1 MLVRST
7 AVPREIRTSPFAENI
22 FQDICGVCRV
32 DHRYQGVSA
41 SLDSVTII
49 VTVGITAHGNG
60 FSFHTEPAQSCCR
73 SCGRGSTVPT
83 SPNALFDRRH
93 LSSTPYPEEAIKNMM
108 TEKKNYHAKNA
119 AAPNFNE
126 MCDLSCRCLPHTSSS
141 SAEPLSLGLMQPVS
155 SMITP
160 HMLHQICD
168 PLAPSSYCF
177 QKAYVF
183 LFF

>member
-7 AVPREIRTSPFAENI
+7 AVPRKIRTSPFAENI

-41 SLDSVTII
+41 SLDSVITI

-60 FSFHTEPAQSCCR
+60 FSFHTEHAQSCCR
-73 SCGRGSTVPT
+73 SCGRGSTVPA

-108 TEKKNYHAKNA
+108 PEKKIIAPKTQQHLISMKCVICRVDVVYH
-119 AAPNFNE
+119 
-126 MCDLSCRCLPHTSSS
+126 
-141 SAEPLSLGLMQPVS
+141 
-155 SMITP
+155 I
-160 HMLHQICD
+160 HQALRRS
-168 PLAPSSYCF
+168 P
-177 QKAYVF
+177 F
-183 LFF
+183 LWV